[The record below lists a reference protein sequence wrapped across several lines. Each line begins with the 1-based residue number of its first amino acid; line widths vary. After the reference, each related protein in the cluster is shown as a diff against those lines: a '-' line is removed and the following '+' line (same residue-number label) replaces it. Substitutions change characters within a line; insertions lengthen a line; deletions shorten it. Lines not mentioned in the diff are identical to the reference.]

1 MYPSLLLSAFIGISS
16 VLAVDF
22 GGQALPG
29 CADACYKTV
38 LGQPGL
44 SKCDKKILCLCDDY
58 AILGAMQDCLSRS
71 NDCGNGQDRTDTI
84 YQVQEVCDAAILA
97 AAQPT
102 TSASTSGHRGQP
114 APTELPEPTSL
125 QEAEGRLG
133 ASASALINERPYQL
147 SPGAKAGIA
156 IGSIIGFF
164 IIALIGVCCGCYHYK
179 SHVIK
184 KFNRGIQNSPA
195 IPYPVEHTDDKKGGH
210 NSWFAAAGG
219 LNIKSH
225 VRGATNDNHELGY
238 GFDKELGL
246 MISAPSNPRKYTTT
260 KIRTVDIPETEHTIP
275 RAPQPAVF
283 PHRNP
288 MSPPLHSPVR
298 TMSLGSVQ
306 AAQRP
311 SLTLSPSS
319 AVFPQA
325 TIEEYTPRNSIRVSV
340 QSIQQKSQPGPHI
353 NIPLMFFTPATPQV
367 NNISPTSP
375 TSQNGDIYGY
385 YSRDSAGPDNGIG
398 IAHSSIDERTTSP
411 TPYDPTNNDH
421 NMGRTPSPYSVDA
434 SRASPYNSYTSRSP
448 EPRNPTPGFDIS
460 TDASSRVSSP
470 SPSRPA
476 AVGLH
481 MPPRY
486 TPYTSTGPTS
496 ITPPPPVPSS
506 HDHNQIP
513 EGPEMVDM
521 SSMPVTINRAN
532 SGAWRLSVERAAD
545 RAMDKVRIA
554 ASAATTSASSGFEQ
568 VPEEEERLTKSDLAN
583 TIDNDSRGRR
593 KKRNQSQGTITYG
606 STNTTPTKS
615 DAKSR
620 SGSIGASRSPSGR
633 RTSNGAGG
641 YARRSSSLGGYRNRQ
656 NSLSYNQI
664 DGVPRAPRR
673 NSRRGSNSSSVMM
686 I

>member
-1 MYPSLLLSAFIGISS
+1 MYSSILLSALVGISS
-16 VLAVDF
+16 VLAVNF
-22 GGQALPG
+22 GGRDLPG
-29 CADACYKTV
+29 CVDACYKTV

-44 SKCDKKILCLCDDY
+44 SKCDNKALCLCDDY
-58 AILGAMQDCLSRS
+58 AILGAIQDCLNRT
-71 NDCGNGQDRTDTI
+71 NDCGNDRDRTDTI
-84 YQVQEVCDAAILA
+84 YDIQEVCDTVILEAAL
-97 AAQPT
+97 PT
-102 TSASTSGHRGQP
+102 TSASTSANQNQP

-133 ASASALINERPYQL
+133 ASASALINEQPYRL
-147 SPGAKAGIA
+147 STGAKAGIA
-156 IGSIIGFF
+156 VGSIVGFF
-164 IIALIGVCCGCYHYK
+164 IIALLGICCGCYHYK

-184 KFNRGIQNSPA
+184 KFNKGVQNSPA
-195 IPYPVEHTDDKKGGH
+195 MPYPVEHNDDKKGGH
-210 NSWFAAAGG
+210 NSWFAAGGG
-219 LNIKSH
+219 LNIKTH
-225 VRGATNDNHELGY
+225 IRGATNDSHELGY

-260 KIRTVDIPETEHTIP
+260 KIQTVDIPETEHTIP
-275 RAPQPAVF
+275 RAPAPAVF

-288 MSPPLHSPVR
+288 VSPPPHSPAR
-298 TMSLGSVQ
+298 SMSLGSVQ
-306 AAQRP
+306 AAHRP

-325 TIEEYTPRNSIRVSV
+325 TIEEYTPRNSFRVSV
-340 QSIQQKSQPGPHI
+340 QSQQKGQLGPHI

-367 NNISPTSP
+367 NNASPTSP

-385 YSRDSAGPDNGIG
+385 YSRDSTGPDNGIG
-398 IAHSSIDERTTSP
+398 VAQSSIDERTTSP
-411 TPYDPTNNDH
+411 TPYDPTNNDF
-421 NMGRTPSPYSVDA
+421 NFARTPSPYTVDA
-434 SRASPYNSYTSRSP
+434 SQASPYNSYASRSP

-476 AVGLH
+476 GVGLH

-486 TPYTSTGPTS
+486 TPYTSNGAIST
-496 ITPPPPVPSS
+496 TPPPPVPTSQ
-506 HDHNQIP
+506 DQTQ
-513 EGPEMVDM
+513 GPEMVDM
-521 SSMPVTINRAN
+521 SAAPVTINRAN
-532 SGAWRLSVERAAD
+532 SNAWRLSVERAAD
-545 RAMDKVRIA
+545 RAMDKVRTA
-554 ASAATTSASSGFEQ
+554 ASAATASTPSGFAQ

-593 KKRNQSQGTITYG
+593 KKRNQSQGTIAYG
-606 STNTTPTKS
+606 SSNTTPTKG

-633 RTSNGAGG
+633 RTSSGAGG
-641 YARRSSSLGGYRNRQ
+641 YARRSSSLGGYRNRH

-664 DGVPRAPRR
+664 DGVPRPPRR